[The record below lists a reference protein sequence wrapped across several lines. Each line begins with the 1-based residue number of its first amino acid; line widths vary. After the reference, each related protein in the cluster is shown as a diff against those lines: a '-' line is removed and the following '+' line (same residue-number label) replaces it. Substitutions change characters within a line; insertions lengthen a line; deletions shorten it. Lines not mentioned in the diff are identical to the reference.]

1 MPTESDRAGEQQRDT
16 DGEKNQTEDQQG
28 EHGRSEQVDVDPG
41 PHVHADPCGCVG
53 VHHHHGPCAVAQI
66 PFHLLGAGP
75 LRRCDPEVLRV
86 RSSRGVAPGNVTV
99 GDLERLEPQIGHDGV
114 GDP

>member
-41 PHVHADPCGCVG
+41 AHVHADPCGCVG
-53 VHHHHGPCAVAQI
+53 VHHTTVHVPSRRSHSTCWVPVPSADATQNCCA
-66 PFHLLGAGP
+66 
-75 LRRCDPEVLRV
+75 
-86 RSSRGVAPGNVTV
+86 
-99 GDLERLEPQIGHDGV
+99 
-114 GDP
+114 